1 MKNIKAKR
9 WQIIILVAGLIGLYL
24 LLPKV
29 KQLKGTFTII
39 EHTDY
44 WWILLGLVLT
54 LLVFMAASFTQF
66 SAGNF
71 TGKIK
76 KIFTI
81 SVEGN
86 FFNSILPVSL
96 GSMGLFT
103 AYYKKLGN
111 KSPTAVT
118 IATIP
123 IIFGFITSCLLLI
136 VISPAAITHI
146 IRYMHNSPDKK
157 WILIGFILLVLLI
170 IFGLIFYRNKIRD
183 FFQEG
188 KKALRSIRNVRAI
201 PSLFIGSLLIT
212 LFSSLILFVSV
223 LGVSSSISITDAIAV
238 YIVASTV
245 GGMMPT
251 PGGIGG
257 IEAALVLGLT
267 SSGLNVTHAVAATIL
282 YRFISFWLPMLPG
295 SFIAYRHKNLAQ

>member
-9 WQIIILVAGLIGLYL
+9 WQIIILVAGLVGLYF
-24 LLPKV
+24 LLPQI
-29 KQLKGTFTII
+29 KQLKGTFAII

-71 TGKIK
+71 IGKIK

-81 SVEGN
+81 EVEGN
-86 FFNSILPVSL
+86 FLHSIFPLNL
-96 GSMGLFT
+96 GSMGLLT
-103 AYYKKLGN
+103 AYYKKLGD
-111 KSPTAVT
+111 KSPTALT
-118 IATIP
+118 IATLP
-123 IIFGFITSCLLLI
+123 IIFGFITSCLLLV

-146 IRYMHNSPDKK
+146 ISYMHNSPDKK
-157 WILIGFILLVLLI
+157 WILVGFILLVLLI
-170 IFGLIFYRNKIRD
+170 VLGLIFYRNKIRD

-201 PSLFIGSLLIT
+201 LSLFIGSLLIT
-212 LFSSLILFVSV
+212 LFSSLTLFVSV
-223 LGVSSSISITDAIAV
+223 LGVSSGISFTDAIAV

-295 SFIAYRHKNLAQ
+295 GFIAYRHRNLAQ